1 MPPVMVW
8 SQRYLSVAMCLVGA
22 VNAGCALINPTVQ
35 DEPVDLSQACA
46 PGSPARVELSSPSQN
61 SPESSMGLGDTYST
75 QALRTAETVGLAS
88 LLQQMAKLESGDPE
102 SSDRAIQLLIL
113 RERVLS
119 RLFLITEEIARVE
132 AEVTCEQGRVQEL
145 TDQLQTL
152 QAKHSLI
159 KTLATIIVSGI
170 ASITTGAIV
179 LGGSSVAEDVIAI
192 VAGSFAAGLGTLTV
206 LQTAEQKLNHDR
218 NLLREVWKGRGTD
231 DQLLPESVWRLLTM
245 KGDHEDTSLRDQL
258 LGHWSL
264 TLARLGEEAKDKPE
278 GLIYFGRGGIYTL
291 DELRTRSALLRV
303 MNGTLR
309 RVHVKV
315 EFLSREIF
323 TREITENFSHS
334 DARGESVQH

>member
-1 MPPVMVW
+1 MTPPAMVRNR
-8 SQRYLSVAMCLVGA
+8 RYLLLAMCLAGA
-22 VNAGCALINPTVQ
+22 VNAGCALVNPNVQ
-35 DEPVDLSQACA
+35 DNPVDLSQACA
-46 PGSPARVELSSPSQN
+46 PDSPARRELSSPSQEAV
-61 SPESSMGLGDTYST
+61 ESSAGLSDEYSP
-75 QALRTAETVGLAS
+75 QALRTAETLGLS
-88 LLQQMAKLESGDPE
+88 SFLQQMAKLESGDPE
-102 SSDRAIQLLIL
+102 SSDRALLLLML

-119 RLFLITEEIARVE
+119 RLFLITEEIGRVE
-132 AEVTCEQGRVQEL
+132 AEVICEQGRVQEL

-152 QAKHSLI
+152 QSKHSLI
-159 KTLATIIVSGI
+159 NTLATIIVSGI
-170 ASITTGAIV
+170 ASITGGAIV
-179 LGGSSVAEDVIAI
+179 LGGSSVAEDIIAI

-218 NLLREVWKGRGTD
+218 NLLREIWKGRDSG

-245 KGDHEDTSLRDQL
+245 TSDQGDKSLWDQL

-278 GLIYFGRGGIYTL
+278 GLIYFGRGGNYTL
-291 DELRTRSALLRV
+291 GQLRTRSALLRV

-323 TREITENFSHS
+323 TREIVVEITHPHN
-334 DARGESVQH
+334 